1 MTTDSGSATKP
12 ATAAASGLPWLLL
25 AGVCIVLDQLT
36 KIWIAANFQLYET
49 RPVLPVLSIT
59 RAHNTGAA
67 FSFLAGAAGW
77 QRWVFVTLA
86 LGVSV
91 VIGVWLRRLDGRR
104 QRMLASALALI
115 MGGALGNVIDRLR
128 LGHVVDFVL
137 AHWQGHYFP
146 AFNVADSCITI
157 GAGLLLLDAFL
168 ETRRQRGV

>member
-1 MTTDSGSATKP
+1 MKAR
-12 ATAAASGLPWLLL
+12 SGLPWLLL
-25 AGVCIVLDQLT
+25 TLGSIVLDQLT
-36 KIWIAANFQLYET
+36 KAWISSSFQLFET

-67 FSFLAGAAGW
+67 FSFLAGAGGW

-86 LGVSV
+86 LVVSV
-91 VIGVWLRRLDGRR
+91 TIAVWLKRLDGTR
-104 QRMLASALALI
+104 QRLLAIALSLI

-137 AHWQGHYFP
+137 AHWKGHYFP
-146 AFNVADSCITI
+146 AFNVADACITV

-168 ETRRQRGV
+168 EGRREKRA